1 VPVLRRVRRP
11 LVALVVL
18 IVLLVI
24 GYAVAAFRDGGSTHS
39 APPTTS
45 AATRSGGLTGRT
57 SSPSQPRAAEVPLSS
72 LPAQAATTVA
82 LVQRGGPFPYR
93 QDGVVFGNLERHLP
107 ERPRGYY
114 HEYTVPTP
122 GESDRGARRI
132 ITGADG
138 EYYYTAD
145 HYQSFRPVD
154 VNR

>member
-1 VPVLRRVRRP
+1 VAFVPVLRRVRRP

-18 IVLLVI
+18 VVLLVI
-24 GYAVAAFRDGGSTHS
+24 GYAVAAFRDGRATHS
-39 APPTTS
+39 APRTTS
-45 AATRSGGLTGRT
+45 AATRSGD
-57 SSPSQPRAAEVPLSS
+57 AAEVPLSS
-72 LPAQAATTVA
+72 LPEQAATTVA
-82 LVQRGGPFPYR
+82 LIQRGGPFPYR
-93 QDGVVFGNLERHLP
+93 QDGVVFGNLERQLP
-107 ERPRGYY
+107 ARPRGYY
-114 HEYTVPTP
+114 QEYTVPTP